1 MHTFPYCKEDR
12 KIDVFGFKR
21 WVFKA
26 IVSTSLIHIVESHS
40 ASAPDQ
46 AFGKLAP
53 EHGGVFRVRV
63 KSMDHNLCFCVG
75 LLLKLHHACA
85 NIFLATI
92 KCNQRSAKIENTLL
106 MFRRS

>member
-21 WVFKA
+21 WAFKA

-63 KSMDHNLCFCVG
+63 KSMDAQPVLLCWI
-75 LLLKLHHACA
+75 
-85 NIFLATI
+85 IFKTPPYM
-92 KCNQRSAKIENTLL
+92 C
-106 MFRRS
+106 

>member
-1 MHTFPYCKEDR
+1 MHTFPYCREDR
-12 KIDVFGFKR
+12 KINVFGFKR

-53 EHGGVFRVRV
+53 EHGGVFRVKV
-63 KSMDHNLCFCVG
+63 KSMDAQPALLCW
-75 LLLKLHHACA
+75 
-85 NIFLATI
+85 II
-92 KCNQRSAKIENTLL
+92 
-106 MFRRS
+106 